1 MANNYYTVTN
11 KEKKTVYTEETFVK
25 GDLAFTVK
33 RKYRSIVL
41 IVMSEDDLDEVRN
54 KLSENWW
61 DSDNSLEHNIFEDEV
76 VDLIDDYATDFT
88 NLNGLTEDEAL
99 AIWDNGAEDEGYAL
113 THYLL
118 VINGPMSVE
127 KKGQY

>member
-1 MANNYYTVTN
+1 MANNYFTVTN

-41 IVMSEDDLDEVRN
+41 VVMSEDDLDEVRN

-99 AIWDNGAEDEGYAL
+99 EIWDNGAEDEGYAL
-113 THYLL
+113 GSYNLI
-118 VINGPMSVE
+118 INGPMSVE
-127 KKGQY
+127 KKE